1 LDAAGSPFFFGGML
15 NGELA
20 DELDE
25 DETSACAPYLARQ
38 MSCLDAR
45 TPGV

>member
-1 LDAAGSPFFFGGML
+1 MLDE
-15 NGELA
+15 ELA